1 MAELKR
7 NDIKRWTE
15 NDRTITAAVF
25 LQLHCGIDPD
35 HSRTLAD
42 SLVRQ
47 IDRVAMR
54 GHRDAAPTADE
65 IRRAQN
71 ALNRRGYPVDAEH
84 VREALDASFIRG
96 WSL

>member
-7 NDIKRWTE
+7 KDIKRWTE
-15 NDRTITAAVF
+15 SDRIVTAAVF
-25 LQLHCGIDPD
+25 LQLHCGTHPD
-35 HSRTLAD
+35 LSRALGE

-54 GHRDAAPTADE
+54 GHRDAAPTDDE

-71 ALNRRGYPVDAEH
+71 ALHRRGHAVDAET
-84 VREALDASFIRG
+84 VREALDASFVRG